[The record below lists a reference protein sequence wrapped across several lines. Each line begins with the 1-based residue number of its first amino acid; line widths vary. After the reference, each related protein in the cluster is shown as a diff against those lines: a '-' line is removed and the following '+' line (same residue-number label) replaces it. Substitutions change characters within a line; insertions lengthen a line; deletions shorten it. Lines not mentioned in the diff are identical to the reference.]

1 MNRHERRK
9 QAKMDKAERERP
21 VKQPKE
27 KFTVKKR
34 PTHDDFPVG
43 RHFYLTDEVAPIKQ
57 QYDLS
62 QEMVD
67 YLATWYGTDRFG
79 GFMIADDDLE
89 RELIQR
95 GLVYENPTGF
105 YNRTDLCRDL
115 CARMFNAVEVS
126 D

>member
-1 MNRHERRK
+1 
-9 QAKMDKAERERP
+9 
-21 VKQPKE
+21 
-27 KFTVKKR
+27 
-34 PTHDDFPVG
+34 
-43 RHFYLTDEVAPIKQ
+43 LTDEVAPIKQ